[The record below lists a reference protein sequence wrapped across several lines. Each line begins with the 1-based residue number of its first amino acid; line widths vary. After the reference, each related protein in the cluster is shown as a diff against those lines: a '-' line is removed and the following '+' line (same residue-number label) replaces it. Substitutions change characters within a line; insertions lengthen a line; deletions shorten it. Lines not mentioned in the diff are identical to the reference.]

1 MANARHFSRRA
12 PLVVALAMLAVLL
25 PCGYV
30 LSLGPAILL
39 RTNRGITAQQFETFY
54 RPLICLASESDQA
67 RHALNSYVRLW
78 PGSCW
83 RF

>member
-1 MANARHFSRRA
+1 MSNSRNTSCRA
-12 PLVVALAMLAVLL
+12 SLVVALAMLAVLL

-30 LSLGPAILL
+30 LSTGPAILL
-39 RTNRGITAQQFETFY
+39 RTNRIITAQTFNTVY
-54 RPLICLASESDQA
+54 WPLVCLARDSDQA
-67 RHALNSYVRLW
+67 RDALNSYVRLW